1 MSSGEAFSRCSA
13 SWYLLRSCAGSL
25 DGGGWKIVGRGSGF
39 RGWAGSD
46 GVSVGVG
53 VWAGTVVVGV
63 GLATGRWEEDEGVG
77 LMGGSSWIMSI
88 GVAVLGLV
96 SCGRELEFS
105 QAGPRRVREL
115 RVGGAG
121 G

>member
-1 MSSGEAFSRCSA
+1 M
-13 SWYLLRSCAGSL
+13 
-25 DGGGWKIVGRGSGF
+25 VGRGLGF
-39 RGWAGSD
+39 RGWAWSD

-88 GVAVLGLV
+88 GLV
-96 SCGRELEFS
+96 SCGRVLELS
-105 QAGPRRVREL
+105 QAGPRRGREL
-115 RVGGAG
+115 RVAGAG
-121 G
+121 V